1 MTDLP
6 KIMILQ
12 RDKDPMGAAI
22 ADFYEHGK
30 AGKLRVFS
38 PMFDED
44 EIPLETLF
52 RELDEM
58 PEIEREALELASGRI
73 LDVGAGSGCHS
84 LALQD
89 MGKTVTAV
97 EISPA
102 AVDVMKDCGVKDVR
116 LQDYFE
122 MKGEKFD
129 TILMLM
135 NGSGIVG
142 TVDNFPEFFKHLDTM
157 LAEEGQLLMDSSDIR
172 YVFEEEDG
180 SFEIDLNAG
189 YYGELEYQMQYKRIK
204 GDTFP
209 WLYIDFSTLQG
220 YAEDNGWDA
229 ELVCA
234 GDHYDYLARITKK

>member
-1 MTDLP
+1 
-6 KIMILQ
+6 
-12 RDKDPMGAAI
+12 MGAAI
-22 ADFYEHGK
+22 ADFYNNGK

-44 EIPLETLF
+44 EIPVETLF

-58 PEIEREALELASGRI
+58 PEIEREALKLAQGRI

-84 LALQD
+84 LALQE
-89 MGKTVTAV
+89 MGKKVVAV
-97 EISPA
+97 DISPSS
-102 AVDVMKDCGVKDVR
+102 VEVMKESGVEDAR

-122 MKGEKFD
+122 MTDEKFD

-142 TVDNFPEFFKHLDTM
+142 TVDNFPSFFKHLDTM
-157 LAEEGQLLMDSSDIR
+157 LAEGGQLLMDSSDIR

-220 YAEDNGWDA
+220 YAEDNGWEA
-229 ELVCA
+229 ELIES
-234 GDHYDYLARITKK
+234 GGHYDYLAKITRRK

>member
-1 MTDLP
+1 
-6 KIMILQ
+6 MILQ

-58 PEIEREALELASGRI
+58 PEIEREALKLAQGRI

-84 LALQD
+84 LALQE
-89 MGKTVTAV
+89 MGKKVVAV
-97 EISPA
+97 DISPSS
-102 AVDVMKDCGVKDVR
+102 VEVMKESGVEDAR

-122 MKGEKFD
+122 MKDEKFD

-142 TVDNFPEFFKHLDTM
+142 TVDNFPSFFKHLDIM
-157 LAEEGQLLMDSSDIR
+157 LAEGGQLLMDSSDIR

-234 GDHYDYLARITKK
+234 GDHYDYLARITKNK